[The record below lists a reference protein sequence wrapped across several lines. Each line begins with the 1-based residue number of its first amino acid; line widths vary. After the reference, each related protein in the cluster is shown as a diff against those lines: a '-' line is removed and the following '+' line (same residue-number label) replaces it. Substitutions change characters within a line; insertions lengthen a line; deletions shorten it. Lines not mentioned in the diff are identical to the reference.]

1 MRIAL
6 YASTISSVKRADAP
20 RDTSEGK
27 SHGSSGSQRSPSPP
41 PAEVSCDTGGRR
53 RVKRGTLTKPGPDR
67 TRLGDNGGAFH
78 DLR

>member
-1 MRIAL
+1 MRIVL

-41 PAEVSCDTGGRR
+41 PAEVSCDTGG
-53 RVKRGTLTKPGPDR
+53 KEEGEE
-67 TRLGDNGGAFH
+67 GDFDEAGAGSDQTGGQWGSFP
-78 DLR
+78 